1 MWILCRNHMHTV
13 GLDRIWTGVLSLIL
27 KRQDQF
33 EIENFMLY
41 LSIVFLLSC
50 FLVLGFVVME
60 RKHEQS
66 F

>member
-13 GLDRIWTGVLSLIL
+13 GLDRVWTGVLSLIL

-33 EIENFMLY
+33 EIENSMLY

-50 FLVLGFVVME
+50 FLVLG
-60 RKHEQS
+60 
-66 F
+66 